1 MRATIRDVAA
11 RAGVSVATASRA
23 LSSERG
29 VRPENRE
36 RVLAAAA
43 ALDYQ
48 PNILA
53 AALRGRT
60 TYTVGMVVPSIGN
73 PYFATLVEAVEHQLR
88 DDDRSLLLANSRY
101 EPQTERRQIQALL
114 DRRVDSLILV
124 PCDRAASRTATADAA
139 ARVPTVQVDLRV
151 DDHAGSSVTVDN
163 EFGLRLAVDHVLD
176 RGASRPVF
184 VGAEPVDSSAQERLD
199 GYRQAISRRG
209 LTDPDVL
216 LGDFSTDW
224 GREAARRIATRGP
237 RPDAVICGNDMIALG
252 VLDGLAAAG
261 LTVPDDIQV
270 TGFDDTPYA
279 ALSRPSLT
287 TVRQPQDEIAAQAV
301 RLLDAAA
308 ARSDDPPPQRIAITP
323 TLVARCSTL
332 P

>member
-53 AALRGRT
+53 AALRDVPPT
-60 TYTVGMVVPSIGN
+60 TVGMVVPSIGN

-114 DRRVDSLILV
+114 DRRVDS
-124 PCDRAASRTATADAA
+124 
-139 ARVPTVQVDLRV
+139 
-151 DDHAGSSVTVDN
+151 
-163 EFGLRLAVDHVLD
+163 
-176 RGASRPVF
+176 
-184 VGAEPVDSSAQERLD
+184 
-199 GYRQAISRRG
+199 
-209 LTDPDVL
+209 
-216 LGDFSTDW
+216 
-224 GREAARRIATRGP
+224 
-237 RPDAVICGNDMIALG
+237 
-252 VLDGLAAAG
+252 
-261 LTVPDDIQV
+261 
-270 TGFDDTPYA
+270 
-279 ALSRPSLT
+279 
-287 TVRQPQDEIAAQAV
+287 
-301 RLLDAAA
+301 
-308 ARSDDPPPQRIAITP
+308 
-323 TLVARCSTL
+323 
-332 P
+332 